1 MMWIATERAPANSR
15 KLMPGTWNVWSIMME
30 GYKELVSLTGG
41 AETVNAQGSD
51 NDLVID

>member
-1 MMWIATERAPANSR
+1 MMWIAIERAPANSR

-30 GYKELVSLTGG
+30 GYKELVSLTRG

-51 NDLVID
+51 NDLVFD